1 MTFDAS
7 TSSLHGRLA
16 ASSLSRRGLFAACV
30 GSLGLAAVTA
40 CDPSPPSSVSPIN
53 PWNQPTTILGYSN
66 GSLPSSILYTYD
78 SSCQLYRPTAG
89 SFTAMLNA
97 AHQAGVMLAP
107 VQGYRDYADQV
118 YMRQYWCNEGICE
131 NAATP
136 GYSNHGWAKAVDF
149 RDQNGSLT
157 WTSPGYEW
165 LVAHAGEFG
174 WNHPGG
180 VNEAWHWE
188 WVGDGGTM
196 HGYPILPN
204 LLGWAPLSRR

>member
-1 MTFDAS
+1 MAV
-7 TSSLHGRLA
+7 
-16 ASSLSRRGLFAACV
+16 SRRGLFAA
-30 GSLGLAAVTA
+30 GLGTLGLAALTA
-40 CDPSPPSSVSPIN
+40 CEPTPPSGLSPIN
-53 PWNQPTTILGYSN
+53 PVNRPTTILGYRN
-66 GSLPSSILYTYD
+66 GYLPTSILYSYD
-78 SSCQLYRPTAG
+78 STCQLYCPAAG

-97 AHQAGVMLAP
+97 AHQAGVMLEP
-107 VQGYRDYADQV
+107 VQGYRDYAGQI

-136 GYSNHGWAKAVDF
+136 GSSNHGWAKAADL
-149 RDQNGSLT
+149 RDQDGSLT
-157 WTSPGYEW
+157 WTSPGYAW
-165 LVAHAGEFG
+165 LFANAGNYG

-204 LLGWAPLSRR
+204 LLDWAPLPHP